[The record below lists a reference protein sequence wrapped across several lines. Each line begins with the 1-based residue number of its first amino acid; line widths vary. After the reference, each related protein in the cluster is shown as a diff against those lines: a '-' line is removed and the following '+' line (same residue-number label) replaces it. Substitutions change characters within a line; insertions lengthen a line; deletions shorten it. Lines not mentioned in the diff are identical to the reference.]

1 MGFLLLICLT
11 IIVVISIIIVTHK
24 STPYLSQGTLELY
37 RKGKKDGNIA
47 YKDLKFKSEWMEY
60 RMGDMLKSIFW
71 RDKKTGKKLHL
82 EKFPK
87 SIASR
92 YMLATNK
99 IDDLD
104 VLKTIIKDMPL
115 KFIQLDNMKNKFD
128 IKNTVAIH
136 LRLGDVIDKS
146 NMHIFDFLEKGTGYV
161 RPVEHYK
168 KIISKLKSTRYR
180 NVVFIAGSHSPEIK
194 NHRKSFEYLM
204 TIRKLFLENGFTVF
218 LKIGGNP
225 DKDFLISVSTPI
237 LVVSGGGFSGLMGN
251 MSKKLGNQV
260 LR

>member
-11 IIVVISIIIVTHK
+11 MIVVISIIIVTLK
-24 STPYLSQGTLELY
+24 STPYLSRRTLELY

-47 YKDLKFKSEWMEY
+47 YKDLNFKSEWMDY
-60 RMGDMLKSIFW
+60 RMGDMLKSTFW
-71 RDKKTGKKLHL
+71 RDKEAGEKLHL

-99 IDDLD
+99 TNDLD

-115 KFIQLDNMKNKFD
+115 KIFQLDNMKNKFN

-146 NMHIFDFLEKGTGYV
+146 NMHIFDFLEKGTDYV

-180 NVVFIAGSHSPEIK
+180 NVVLIAGSHNSYK

-204 TIRKLFLENGFTVF
+204 TIRELFLENGFTVF

-237 LVVSGGGFSGLMGN
+237 LVVSGGGFSALMGD